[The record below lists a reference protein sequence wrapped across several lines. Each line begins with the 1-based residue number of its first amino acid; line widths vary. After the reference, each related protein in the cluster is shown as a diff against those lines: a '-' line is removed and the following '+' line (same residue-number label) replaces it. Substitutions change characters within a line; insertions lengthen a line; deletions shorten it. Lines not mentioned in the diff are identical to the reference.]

1 MISKEHLLKMTTTLK
16 PLGDRVVVEPI
27 EKDELSA
34 GGIALPEAAKEEPQQ
49 GTVIAVGPGQR
60 DGNGQRIE
68 MDVTLGDKVLFARY
82 GGSSLKHEGK
92 ELLILREDEIL
103 AIIEN

>member
-1 MISKEHLLKMTTTLK
+1 MNKENLPKMMTTLK

-27 EKDELSA
+27 TNELSA
-34 GGIALPEAAKEEPQQ
+34 GGIALPETAKEEPQR
-49 GTVIAVGPGQR
+49 GIVIATGPGLR
-60 DGNGQRIE
+60 DGNGRRIE
-68 MDVTLGDKVLFARY
+68 MDVVVGDKILFARY

-92 ELLILREDEIL
+92 DLLILREDEIL

>member
-1 MISKEHLLKMTTTLK
+1 MMTTLK

-27 EKDELSA
+27 TNELSA
-34 GGIALPEAAKEEPQQ
+34 GGIALPETAKEEPQR
-49 GTVIAVGPGQR
+49 GIVIAAGPGLR
-60 DGNGQRIE
+60 DGNGQRIVL
-68 MDVTLGDKVLFARY
+68 DVVVGDKILFARY

-92 ELLILREDEIL
+92 DLLILREDEIL

>member
-1 MISKEHLLKMTTTLK
+1 MAKTLK
-16 PLGDRVVVEPI
+16 PLGDRIIVESI
-27 EKDELSA
+27 KDDLSA
-34 GGIALPEAAKEEPQQ
+34 GGIALPETAKDEPQR
-49 GTVIAVGPGQR
+49 GFVLAVGPGLR
-60 DGNGQRIE
+60 ATSGERIT
-68 MDVTLGDKVLFARY
+68 MDVVVGDEILFARY